1 MDVASGQLLATL
13 QGHTD
18 FVHSA
23 KFSPDGHRIVTAG
36 WGNTAR
42 LWNAANGQLLAT
54 LQGHTD
60 VVISAVFSLNGQRIV
75 TASYDKTARVFR
87 VVALP
92 EIAELLVK

>member
-1 MDVASGQLLATL
+1 VDVASGQLLATL

-23 KFSPDGHRIVTAG
+23 KFSPDGHRIVTA
-36 WGNTAR
+36 
-42 LWNAANGQLLAT
+42 
-54 LQGHTD
+54 
-60 VVISAVFSLNGQRIV
+60 
-75 TASYDKTARVFR
+75 SYDKTARVFR